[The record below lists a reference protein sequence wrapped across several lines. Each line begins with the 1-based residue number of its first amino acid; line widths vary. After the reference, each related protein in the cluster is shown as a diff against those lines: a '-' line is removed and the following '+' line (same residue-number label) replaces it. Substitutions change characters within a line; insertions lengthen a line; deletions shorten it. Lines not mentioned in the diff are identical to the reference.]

1 MQLILFTTAGCHLCE
16 LAFELLQNVGQSQQ
30 IDIKSVEIGD
40 DNDLVAQYGVLIP
53 VVRFPDG
60 DELNWPFS
68 DRNIFIKISEMQ

>member
-16 LAFELLQNVGQSQQ
+16 LAFELLQDVGQSQP
-30 IDIKSVEIGD
+30 IDIKTVEIGD
-40 DNDLVAQYGVLIP
+40 DDDLVAQYGVLIP

-68 DRNIFIKISEMQ
+68 DQDIVIKINNMA